1 MSDFYTVGYKKPPK
15 HSQFKKGQSGNPKGR
30 PKGAKNL
37 ATDLAEELAEK
48 VLVTEGG
55 KQCKTTKQRAMIKS
69 TFAKAASGDMRA
81 MSVVLR
87 LLDRLD
93 PQPDSDVTTDDLA
106 PADAAV
112 LEAFKA
118 RVLAAAQD
126 AANIDDAEEPDHD

>member
-1 MSDFYTVGYKKPPK
+1 MSNSYDVGYKKPPK
-15 HSQFKKGQSGNPKGR
+15 NTQFKPGQTGNPKGR
-30 PKGAKNL
+30 PKGTKNL

-55 KQCKTTKQRAMIKS
+55 KQRKTSKQRAMIKS

-87 LLDRLD
+87 LLDRID
-93 PQPDSDVTTDDLA
+93 PQPTSDSSTDDLT

-112 LEAFKA
+112 LETFKA
-118 RVLAAAQD
+118 RVLAAAED
-126 AANIDDAEEPDHD
+126 AAAAKDLEETDNE